1 MPRKKSNMKNITSDF
16 YYPVIKKCIYVKYV
30 LNTFIKMRFSWQA
43 ACNKTAL
50 DPIPLMSYKK

>member
-30 LNTFIKMRFSWQA
+30 LNTFIKMRFHGKQPA
-43 ACNKTAL
+43 IKRL
-50 DPIPLMSYKK
+50 